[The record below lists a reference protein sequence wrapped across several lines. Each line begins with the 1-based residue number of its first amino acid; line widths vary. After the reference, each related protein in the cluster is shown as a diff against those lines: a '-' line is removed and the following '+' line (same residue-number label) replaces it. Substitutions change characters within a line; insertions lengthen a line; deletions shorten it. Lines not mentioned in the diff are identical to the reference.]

1 MIPYLRHLAT
11 HSAWADARLLD
22 AVSHINGDC
31 TAVLR
36 ELAHIRGAQAIWL
49 ARLEGSAPTLPVW
62 PTLTADELA
71 ELGATLDAAWHRIID
86 ALTPDALEQY
96 VSYRNLAGAERR
108 TKLGDILVHLFM
120 HGQMHR
126 GKANVALRTA
136 GVDAVSV
143 DYIAWVGER
152 ETAAR

>member
-1 MIPYLRHLAT
+1 MLSYLQHLAT

-22 AVSHINGDC
+22 VASRINGDR

-49 ARLEGSAPTLPVW
+49 ARLEGTAPLLPVW
-62 PTLTADELA
+62 PTLTAEELA
-71 ELGATLDAAWHRIID
+71 ALGATLDAAWHRIID
-86 ALTPDALEQY
+86 ALEPDALEQY

-108 TKLGDILVHLFM
+108 TKLGDILVHVFM

-126 GKANVALRTA
+126 GKANAALRTM
-136 GVDAVSV
+136 GIDAVGV
-143 DYIAWVGER
+143 DYIAWVWER
-152 ETAAR
+152 ETAPQ